1 MKKLAFLLI
10 ALITVLTVNAQ
21 QKGYVCTG
29 DHVNIRTGASWMRNL
44 GTSASCQKATLC

>member
-10 ALITVLTVNAQ
+10 ALFTVLTVNAQ
-21 QKGYVCTG
+21 QKSNTP
-29 DHVNIRTGASWMRNL
+29 SWMRNL